1 MTTEDATTTVRYY
14 EDLGCWVVWG
24 RDHVQAALQDPHLSS
39 ETLDAVNL
47 SYLPADMH
55 EECAHLIET
64 MRRWFVLLDGT
75 KHTEARRA
83 VQPMFSPRR
92 IRRLEETIHT
102 ILEEELDTFARSAG
116 HDAMPDLADNISART
131 IALLLGLPDGQGDLL
146 HTWARPLADF
156 LAVAYRPDYARAAQ
170 ASLRAMADFITNAPD
185 EEGESIWNKAQGSE
199 WDRLATSSM
208 VMFGGLETTAGMIGL
223 ALWHMLGNNLTRTIA
238 AATDD
243 EPARAVVERVL
254 ELYAP
259 LGHVARLATQ
269 DTTLAGHAI
278 AKDDVV
284 LVSLTGRDLFDHAT
298 PTTPL
303 GQGTGQ
309 HPSDHIA
316 FGFGM
321 HYCVGA
327 PLARLTVAKLL
338 TLFARRFPDATVSD
352 VNWRVNKTFRG
363 FDRLVLD
370 LHPATAPASA
380 QH

>member
-1 MTTEDATTTVRYY
+1 MTTEEATSSVRYY

-24 RDHVQAALQDPHLSS
+24 RDQVQAALQDPHLSS

-55 EECAHLIET
+55 GECAHLIET
-64 MRRWFVLLDGT
+64 MRRWFVLLDGE

-83 VQPMFSPRR
+83 IQPMFSPRR
-92 IRRLEETIHT
+92 IRRLEETIHV
-102 ILEEELDTFARSAG
+102 ILEEELDKFGRSSR

-131 IALLLGLPDGQGDLL
+131 IALLLGLPADQGDLL

-156 LAVAYRPDYARAAQ
+156 LAVSYRPDYARAAQ
-170 ASLRAMADFITNAPD
+170 AALREMADFITNAPAED
-185 EEGESIWNKAQGSE
+185 GESIWNKAQGSE

-223 ALWHMLGNNLTRTIA
+223 ALWHMLGNNLTHTIA

-243 EPARAVVERVL
+243 EPAKAVVERVL

-269 DTTLAGHAI
+269 DTTLSGHAI

-284 LVSLTGRDLFDHAT
+284 LVSLTGRDLFDHST
-298 PTTPL
+298 PSTPL
-303 GQGTGQ
+303 EQGTDQ
-309 HPSDHIA
+309 NRSDHIA

-327 PLARLTVAKLL
+327 PLARLTVARLL
-338 TLFARRFPDATVSD
+338 TLFARRFPNATVSE

-370 LHPATAPASA
+370 LQAPAA
-380 QH
+380 AALPQR